1 MNPWVPIC
9 FELFS
14 VFPGAKNMFA
24 QCVGILASSLTSRR
38 IRFKL
43 VMMGVGERSLV
54 NLADWIK
61 LWQFCSSSREKVL
74 IHSYCRPDLS
84 ASIRASRTRIL
95 ACTIPANIWKPAFFQ
110 ITNLGYTFLQPKRN
124 KNLLILMLKLNF
136 RRISVAA
143 NLEKLGVSCFSKLS

>member
-1 MNPWVPIC
+1 
-9 FELFS
+9 
-14 VFPGAKNMFA
+14 MFA
-24 QCVGILASSLTSRR
+24 RCVGFLASSLTSTR

-84 ASIRASRTRIL
+84 ASMRASRTRIL
-95 ACTIPANIWKPAFFQ
+95 ACTIPGNIFSDHDILFAAKSKQKSFQ
-110 ITNLGYTFLQPKRN
+110 FHFENQYWAHFLGRILPKRGN
-124 KNLLILMLKLNF
+124 WFGSENLSLLEFCLDKFVPFVQICFFLLK
-136 RRISVAA
+136 IIPI
-143 NLEKLGVSCFSKLS
+143 